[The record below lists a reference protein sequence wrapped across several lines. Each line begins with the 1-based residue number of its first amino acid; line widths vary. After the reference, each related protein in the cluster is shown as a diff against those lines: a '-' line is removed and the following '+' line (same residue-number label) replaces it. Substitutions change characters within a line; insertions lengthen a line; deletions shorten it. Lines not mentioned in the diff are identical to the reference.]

1 VKYIN
6 PQSNSHESRQAGLL
20 HIVHGFAV
28 LYSALLVLAVICLS
42 WTLLALPLYVLL
54 PQRWGTIVGR
64 VGIMAGFRFY
74 SWYLGLV
81 GMYRLDLRAID
92 ALRGGPAL
100 ILAPNHPT
108 MIDAILI
115 LTRHPNF
122 ACVMKKEI
130 LANAFLGSG
139 ARLARYV
146 CNDRPLRMIRDAVA
160 DLGRGG
166 ILLLFPEGTRSVQS
180 PISALTASV
189 GVIAKEASVDVQTL
203 IIEVDTPYL
212 AKGWTLFRRPAL
224 PITYRVRLGKR
235 FSPPADVRTFMAEL
249 DTYYRAELGDAP
261 QSQWLGKVARISTGR
276 RAP

>member
-1 VKYIN
+1 MESSS
-6 PQSNSHESRQAGLL
+6 QTSRQTRLPQ
-20 HIVHGFAV
+20 IVHGCAV
-28 LYSALLVLAVICLS
+28 LYSSLLVLAVICLG

-54 PQRWGTIVGR
+54 PRRWGTIVGR
-64 VGIMAGFRFY
+64 VGIMAGFRLY
-74 SWYLGLV
+74 SWYLSLV

-130 LANAFLGSG
+130 LANVFLGSG

-160 DLGRGG
+160 DLGRGS

-189 GVIAKEASVDVQTL
+189 GVIAQEAGVEVQTL
-203 IIEVDTPYL
+203 LIEVDTPYL

-224 PITYRVRLGKR
+224 PITYRVRLGRR
-235 FSPPADVRTFMAEL
+235 FAPPEDVRTFMAEL
-249 DTYYRAELGDAP
+249 DAYYRIELADAP
-261 QSQWLGKVARISTGR
+261 QSQWLGRVASISTGR